1 MPALLAS
8 AALARSAAPAR
19 AAIVCPE
26 GAVSPGCCGPV
37 AQPLA
42 ASQCCP
48 VATAGCCAP
57 IAATDCCT
65 TSACT
70 QQLSIGVTPDPAID
84 GQSATIRGTLTG
96 GTVAAQPVILW
107 QRLAG
112 QSGFSDVAQTQ
123 TDAAGAFQFVQP
135 VQIDARWYAKSG
147 NVVSSTVHEPVRA
160 AIVLRASRVGA
171 NLTLLGS
178 IAPSHAHE
186 RVSLEQLRG
195 RRWATIARPK
205 LGAHSSFAVR
215 RSLLGHSVERFRV
228 VVAADAHNSRSVSL
242 VLVIPVS

>member
-1 MPALLAS
+1 MGRRGRPATLDHVLQRRGRKLLLKAEE
-8 AALARSAAPAR
+8 
-19 AAIVCPE
+19 I
-26 GAVSPGCCGPV
+26 
-37 AQPLA
+37 
-42 ASQCCP
+42 
-48 VATAGCCAP
+48 
-57 IAATDCCT
+57 
-65 TSACT
+65 
-70 QQLSIGVTPDPAID
+70 
-84 GQSATIRGTLTG
+84 
-96 GTVAAQPVILW
+96 
-107 QRLAG
+107 
-112 QSGFSDVAQTQ
+112 
-123 TDAAGAFQFVQP
+123 
-135 VQIDARWYAKSG
+135 
-147 NVVSSTVHEPVRA
+147 VHEPVRA

>member
-171 NLTLLGS
+171 NLTLL
-178 IAPSHAHE
+178 
-186 RVSLEQLRG
+186 
-195 RRWATIARPK
+195 WATIARPK

-228 VVAADAHNSRSVSL
+228 VVAADAHNSRSVSP